1 MTYKLL
7 LFKQCADNRIA
18 WTFTG
23 LNCNTEIK
31 TGTQALALLHY
42 FTESVWIFWL
52 YDQAEGP
59 RPDRGRRAFLP
70 LSIALSCQSPLPNVE
85 QTFPCQWQGLST
97 FYSENKQ
104 DFAGQFSSEGLL
116 QGAPGAPP
124 HHLLPRLP
132 SGVWGAAARAAGQ
145 GSGAGHTHGG
155 GSPQAEA
162 LPVPGSAPAKGVP
175 HPRTCCRGC
184 ARPEPPSCWRDLS
197 PPAPRPGLWGWGEL
211 RMLTVHPG
219 MNTEGMRRN
228 SLKGCLH
235 YTACLPT
242 APSYSAALS

>member
-1 MTYKLL
+1 M
-7 LFKQCADNRIA
+7 
-18 WTFTG
+18 
-23 LNCNTEIK
+23 
-31 TGTQALALLHY
+31 
-42 FTESVWIFWL
+42 WIFWL

-59 RPDRGRRAFLP
+59 GPDRGRRAFLP

-85 QTFPCQWQGLST
+85 QTFPCQWRGLST

-116 QGAPGAPP
+116 QGAPGAP

-162 LPVPGSAPAKGVP
+162 LPRHWPRPKESRTPAPAAGAVPGRSLRPAGGVC
-175 HPRTCCRGC
+175 PRLPLALG
-184 ARPEPPSCWRDLS
+184 S
-197 PPAPRPGLWGWGEL
+197 GVGE
-211 RMLTVHPG
+211 HF
-219 MNTEGMRRN
+219 E
-228 SLKGCLH
+228 C
-235 YTACLPT
+235 
-242 APSYSAALS
+242 